1 MMKYIDNKVLGW
13 RLPIDSCVIIRLY
26 YVYQI
31 IDEIS
36 DAYVDGI
43 IHRRFVVVIVLI
55 LKKIERTMNRAYHII
70 GKTRV
75 FFVFTNFGG
84 NRVPK
89 GDDGEE
95 IFNVKHTE
103 RMRSHGANAERMRSH
118 GVTESLSHGAN
129 AESRSHG
136 VTERMRSHGV
146 TESRSHGANVES
158 RRYDIYIY
166 FYLYIIYCI
175 SDRRKYF
182 TVSPSNNSR
191 YFVLLI
197 YMSIQLPS
205 SISL

>member
-1 MMKYIDNKVLGW
+1 MMQHIQSNHMMKDIHHVVLGW
-13 RLPIDSCVIIRLY
+13 RLSVDSCVINRLY

-31 IDEIS
+31 IDKIS

-43 IHRRFVVVIVLI
+43 IHRGFVIGAELI

-103 RMRSHGANAERMRSH
+103 F
-118 GVTESLSHGAN
+118 
-129 AESRSHG
+129 
-136 VTERMRSHGV
+136 TERMRSNGV
-146 TESRSHGANVES
+146 AEERM
-158 RRYDIYIY
+158 
-166 FYLYIIYCI
+166 L
-175 SDRRKYF
+175 
-182 TVSPSNNSR
+182 
-191 YFVLLI
+191 
-197 YMSIQLPS
+197 SI
-205 SISL
+205 

>member
-1 MMKYIDNKVLGW
+1 MQHIQSNHMMKDINHVVLGW
-13 RLPIDSCVIIRLY
+13 RLSVDSCVINRLY

-31 IDEIS
+31 IDKIS

-43 IHRRFVVVIVLI
+43 IHRGFVIGAELI

-103 RMRSHGANAERMRSH
+103 SRSEC
-118 GVTESLSHGAN
+118 GVTE
-129 AESRSHG
+129 
-136 VTERMRSHGV
+136 
-146 TESRSHGANVES
+146 
-158 RRYDIYIY
+158 
-166 FYLYIIYCI
+166 
-175 SDRRKYF
+175 
-182 TVSPSNNSR
+182 
-191 YFVLLI
+191 
-197 YMSIQLPS
+197 
-205 SISL
+205 